1 LRATQARLSR
11 AAQLA
16 TVAELSASIAHEINQ
31 PLGAVVANGDACE
44 MWLSSDP
51 PNLDRARLAVQRI
64 VRDGNAAAEVIHRI
78 RALFKQ
84 ALPNK
89 VVLDMNDVILEVIR
103 LASNEIQR
111 KKIRIET
118 DLALNLPVTSADRVQ
133 MQQLM
138 INLVQN
144 AIESMETVVDRP
156 KLLTLRS
163 KRSDAETILIE
174 VCDHGSGLGNADRVF
189 EPFFTTKEKG
199 MGMGLSISR
208 SIVDAHEGSLWATQN
223 EDQGTTFSFTIPV
236 LTEKL

>member
-1 LRATQARLSR
+1 
-11 AAQLA
+11 
-16 TVAELSASIAHEINQ
+16 
-31 PLGAVVANGDACE
+31 
-44 MWLSSDP
+44 MWLSTDP
-51 PNLDRARLAVQRI
+51 PNLERARLAVQRI
-64 VRDGNAAAEVIHRI
+64 VRDGNAAAEVIQRI

-89 VVLDMNDVILEVIR
+89 ALLDMNDVIAEVIR

-118 DLALNLPVTSADRVQ
+118 DLALDLPVTSADRVQ

-144 AIESMETVVDRP
+144 AIESMETVADRP
-156 KLLTLRS
+156 KLLTLHSR
-163 KRSDAETILIE
+163 RSDAGTILIE
-174 VCDHGSGLGNADRVF
+174 VCDHGNGLENADRVF

-208 SIVDAHEGSLWATQN
+208 SIVDAHEGSLWARQN
-223 EDQGTTFSFTIPV
+223 EHQGTTFSFSIPV
-236 LTEKL
+236 LAEKL